1 MHYELID
8 ANGTPTFSGPKHELE
23 LLAAG
28 LDGVTVKPVLSREE
42 LEAKVVA
49 LESCI
54 AFVVLETER
63 IVLS

>member
-8 ANGTPTFSGPKHELE
+8 ANGTPTFAGPKHELE

-28 LDGVTVKPVLSREE
+28 LDGVRVRPVLSREE
-42 LEAKVVA
+42 LEEKVIE
-49 LESCI
+49 LENRI
-54 AFVVLETER
+54 VLVVFEVER